1 MAATLRTAPAKKAL
15 RTVPA
20 RKTFTALLER
30 DGSRLNWVIAR
41 VPFDPAKAWPERK
54 GMRVR
59 GEMDGFAFRTSL
71 FSGPP
76 EGHCLLVN
84 KQMMAATGKA
94 IGSRVRIWLEPD
106 FEDRVAELPPEMAEA
121 LKADR
126 KLRKWL
132 DGLSYSMRK
141 EIAGWVSEPKSEP
154 VRRLRAERMAE
165 RLLLTMEG
173 EKEPP
178 PVLRLAF
185 QRQPEAR
192 RGWEAMTPAQRRG
205 HLLGI
210 YYYQTAEARERRAA
224 KAVEEALR
232 VSRRGKATDA

>member
-1 MAATLRTAPAKKAL
+1 MVASSKTAS
-15 RTVPA
+15 A

-30 DGSRLNWVIAR
+30 DGTRLNWVIAR
-41 VPFDPAKAWPERK
+41 IPFDPAKAWPERK

-59 GEMDGFAFRTSL
+59 GEIEGFAFRTSL

-76 EGHCLLVN
+76 KGHCLMVN
-84 KQMMAATGKA
+84 KQMLAATGKV

-106 FEDRVAELPPEMAEA
+106 LEQRVAEVPREMVEA
-121 LKADR
+121 LKPDR
-126 KLRKWL
+126 KLREWL
-132 DGLSYSMRK
+132 GRLSYSNRK
-141 EIAGWVSEPKSEP
+141 EIASWVTQPKSAEA
-154 VRRLRAERMAE
+154 RRKRAEQMAE

-173 EKEPP
+173 EKDPP

-185 QRQPEAR
+185 QRLPEAR
-192 RGWEAMTPAQRRG
+192 RGWEAMTPVQRRR

-210 YYYQTAEARERRAA
+210 HYYRTPEAIERRAA

-232 VSRRGKATDA
+232 VARRGSFAEAK

>member
-1 MAATLRTAPAKKAL
+1 MDALTAPA
-15 RTVPA
+15 
-20 RKTFTALLER
+20 RKSFTALLER
-30 DGSRLNWVIAR
+30 DGTRLNWVIAR
-41 VPFDPAKAWPERK
+41 IPFDPAKAWPERK

-59 GEMDGFAFRTSL
+59 GEIEGFAFRTSL

-76 EGHCLLVN
+76 KGHCLMVN
-84 KQMMAATGKA
+84 KQMLAATGKA

-106 FEDRVAELPPEMAEA
+106 FEERVAEVPLEMAEA

-126 KLRKWL
+126 KLRKWF
-132 DGLSYSMRK
+132 DGLSYSNRK
-141 EIAGWVSEPKSEP
+141 EIASWVTQPKSSEA
-154 VRRLRAERMAE
+154 RCKRAEQMAE

-173 EKEPP
+173 EKDPP

-192 RGWEAMTPAQRRG
+192 RGWEAMTPAQRRSQ
-205 HLLGI
+205 LLGI
-210 YYYQTAEARERRAA
+210 HYYRTPEAMERRAA

-232 VSRRGKATDA
+232 VARRGNASDPK